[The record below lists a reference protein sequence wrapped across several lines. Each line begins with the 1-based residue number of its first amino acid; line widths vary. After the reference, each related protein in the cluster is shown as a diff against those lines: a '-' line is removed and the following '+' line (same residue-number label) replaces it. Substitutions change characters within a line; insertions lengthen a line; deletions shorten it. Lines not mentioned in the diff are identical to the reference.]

1 MNKYNLQIEPA
12 SLEAEIEEKINTT
25 IPVKTKESK
34 SFFEDNYDIK
44 KFKKKNL
51 IKVNNIIPKRKIK
64 QKLSIN
70 NNNISNKSYSLSLRQ
85 NTLNNSKINNSKTI
99 LTETEIV
106 ENILLSRKYLHELYT
121 EQKRINHSF
130 KELNSLENQIK
141 ATKNKKINNN
151 KNKIIQ
157 KNRLIKVKKLEI
169 YDPESKSLR
178 YKHYTENNNYNFS
191 KDKTKA
197 KKGIIKNVN
206 NFYIKKSNINNNN
219 NYIND
224 SNRILENYKKENKRN
239 LLKFKNSIFK
249 KKNLYTHKISHNEV
263 SKSNNLTNNKIKEKI
278 KELINK
284 QRENLENSIDDYNK
298 QLEANFNRKKLLFK
312 SYKEKRYL
320 TDVNDKEKNEN
331 DYAPDNMNIFMV
343 DFRFKR
349 ENKF

>member
-44 KFKKKNL
+44 KLKRKNL

-64 QKLSIN
+64 QKLSLN

-151 KNKIIQ
+151 KNKIIK
-157 KNRLIKVKKLEI
+157 KNR
-169 YDPESKSLR
+169 
-178 YKHYTENNNYNFS
+178 
-191 KDKTKA
+191 
-197 KKGIIKNVN
+197 
-206 NFYIKKSNINNNN
+206 
-219 NYIND
+219 
-224 SNRILENYKKENKRN
+224 
-239 LLKFKNSIFK
+239 
-249 KKNLYTHKISHNEV
+249 
-263 SKSNNLTNNKIKEKI
+263 
-278 KELINK
+278 
-284 QRENLENSIDDYNK
+284 
-298 QLEANFNRKKLLFK
+298 
-312 SYKEKRYL
+312 
-320 TDVNDKEKNEN
+320 
-331 DYAPDNMNIFMV
+331 
-343 DFRFKR
+343 
-349 ENKF
+349 